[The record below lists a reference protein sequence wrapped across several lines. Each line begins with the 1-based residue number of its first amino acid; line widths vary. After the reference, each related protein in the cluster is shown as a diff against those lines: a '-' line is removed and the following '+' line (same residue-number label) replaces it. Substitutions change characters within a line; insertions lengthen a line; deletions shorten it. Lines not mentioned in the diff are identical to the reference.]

1 MTNSFEGPESQTPP
15 VPYPIPQAAVA
26 DDLSLKTAPLLSQK
40 PVGTKY
46 IWFVVLAQFG
56 IFVAFIT
63 PIAISLAIKVSQIA
77 PGQEE
82 VLGYI
87 TGLGALA
94 AVITT
99 PLFGMLSDRTRSRFG
114 RRRPFIL
121 GGVVVGTIAL
131 FIMATATSIPVL
143 ALGWILSQIGWGA
156 GALSGVTTSTADRLS
171 PAQRGKV
178 AGLGGFAT
186 QVAPAL
192 GVGIAGALAYDNL
205 LLFLVPGA
213 IGIVLTLAFVGFIKE
228 ADSREMPLNGR
239 LSLPVI
245 LTKFVF
251 NPRKHKDYAW
261 NWLGRFL
268 FYFGLALSTTY
279 TAYFFAQRLGV
290 TLQEVAGVLVPL
302 SLIGL
307 VATTL
312 GAIGGGFLSD
322 KLKRR
327 RVFVLVSALIYA
339 GGAIV
344 TGLAPGIEMLYIGGA
359 LTALGIGTFS
369 AVDQALLLDV
379 LPERETDAGRYMGI
393 IGFAATIPQ
402 SVAPLIAP
410 IFVGIGVAAN
420 GDKNYSI
427 LFFLAAAVV
436 IAGGLVILRIRSVR

>member
-1 MTNSFEGPESQTPP
+1 MTNSIPGPESPTPP
-15 VPYPIPQAAVA
+15 APYPIPQATVP
-26 DDLSLKTAPLLSQK
+26 DDFSLKTAPVFTQE
-40 PVGTKY
+40 PVGSKY
-46 IWFVVLAQFG
+46 IWLVVLAQFG

-87 TGLGALA
+87 TGAGAFA
-94 AVITT
+94 AVIAT
-99 PLFGMLSDRTRSRFG
+99 PLAGMFSDRTRSRFG
-114 RRRPFIL
+114 RRRPFIFA
-121 GGVVVGTIAL
+121 GVVVGTIAL
-131 FIMATATSIPVL
+131 FIMATATTIPVL

-171 PAQRGKV
+171 PSQRGKV

-186 QVAPAL
+186 QIAPAL
-192 GVGIAGALAYDNL
+192 GVGLAGVLAADNL
-205 LLFLVPGA
+205 LLFLVPGLV
-213 IGIVLTLAFVGFIKE
+213 GIVLSLAFVFFAGE
-228 ADSREMPLNGR
+228 ADSRDMILNGR
-239 LSLPVI
+239 LNLPTI
-245 LTKFVF
+245 LSKFVF

-322 KLKRR
+322 KFRR
-327 RVFVLVSALIYA
+327 RRIFVLISAVIYA
-339 GGAIV
+339 AGALV
-344 TGLAPGIEMLYIGGA
+344 TGLAPGIELLYVGGA

-402 SVAPLIAP
+402 SIAPLIAP
-410 IFVGIGVAAN
+410 ILVGIGVGA
-420 GDKNYSI
+420 GGEKNYS
-427 LFFLAAAVV
+427 LPFFLAAAVV
-436 IAGGLVILRIRSVR
+436 IAGGLVVLRIKAVR